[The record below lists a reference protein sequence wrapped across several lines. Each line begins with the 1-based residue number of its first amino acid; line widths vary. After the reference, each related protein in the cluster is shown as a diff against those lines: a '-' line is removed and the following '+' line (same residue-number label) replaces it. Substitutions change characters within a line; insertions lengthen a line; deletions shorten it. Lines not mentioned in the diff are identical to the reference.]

1 MSLLSEA
8 VPGTVF
14 PGRAVTG
21 AVFSSVV
28 SGVLNVSLMREEEAL
43 MFFSLVLWS
52 KEQHLLLHL
61 I

>member
-1 MSLLSEA
+1 MSLLSKA

-28 SGVLNVSLMREEEAL
+28 SGVINVSLMREEEAL
-43 MFFSLVLWS
+43 VFFSLVLWS
-52 KEQHLLLHL
+52 KEQHLL
-61 I
+61 